1 MKEKRE
7 LGVALVHKLC
17 PICCKKV
24 EEEIL
29 INSKLSTKYAEK
41 VEELNGKAIG
51 FSDNTCE
58 KCSKYKDECVY
69 IISIDPEKSDMKTI
83 GDIYRMGHISGVKNN
98 SDFIKSIPENYI
110 LKTANGVRYAFMDY
124 KEGVEL
130 GLFKK
135 IS

>member
-1 MKEKRE
+1 MKEKKK
-7 LGVALVHKLC
+7 LGVALVHRVC
-17 PICCKKV
+17 PICCRKV

-51 FSDNTCE
+51 FSDDACE
-58 KCSKYKDECVY
+58 ECSKYKNECVY
-69 IISIDPEKSDMKTI
+69 IISIDSEKSDMKTMES
-83 GDIYRMGHISGVKNN
+83 IYRMGYISGVKND
-98 SDFIKSIPENYI
+98 SDFVKSIPENYI
-110 LKTANGVRYAFMDY
+110 LKTANGVKYVFMDY